1 MGYAQSAA
9 VLRSRNR
16 RLSERKLDQNVILF
30 CMNGIAFFQFIF
42 LKFNFYRRINTVN
55 AKP

>member
-42 LKFNFYRRINTVN
+42 LKFNFYKKTVLN

>member
-16 RLSERKLDQNVILF
+16 RLSERKLDQNVTLF
-30 CMNGIAFFQFIF
+30 CINGIAFFQFIF
-42 LKFNFYRRINTVN
+42 LNSISKKKTVLN